1 MTTPNHSIIDRL
13 RIAWLS
19 ARYDL
24 WLDLASVPRRDR
36 RDLRSELVANV
47 NDAAAVVGVPS
58 AIANIGSVRRLAK
71 QTALD
76 GELRSAWTAAIT
88 AGFSTLVGLTIGFF
102 FLSLYYIDGALD
114 AGSNEV
120 VSSWLF
126 PFFGSM
132 VEVEPATTDGLGF
145 SVSPGPLPF
154 IAGIIVFVV
163 VAKPWRAI
171 RRDQAKRPVEAR

>member
-47 NDAAAVVGVPS
+47 NDAASVAGVPT

-88 AGFSTLVGLTIGFF
+88 AGFSTLVGLTLGFF
-102 FLSLYYIDGALD
+102 FLSLYYIEGVLD

-132 VEVEPATTDGLGF
+132 IEVEPATTDGLGF
-145 SVSPGPLPF
+145 TVNPGLLPF
-154 IAGIIVFVV
+154 IAGIVVFVV
-163 VAKPWRAI
+163 VAKPWRAM
-171 RRDQAKRPVEAR
+171 RRSQAERPVEVR

>member
-1 MTTPNHSIIDRL
+1 MTTPDHSTIDRL

-47 NDAAAVVGVPS
+47 NDAAAVVGVPP

-71 QTALD
+71 QTAYEGD
-76 GELRSAWTAAIT
+76 LRSAWTAAIV
-88 AGFSTLVGLTIGFF
+88 AGFSTVVGLFVGFL
-102 FLSLYYIDGALD
+102 FLSLYYIEGVLD
-114 AGSNEV
+114 AGSDEV

-126 PFFGSM
+126 PFYGSM
-132 VEVEPATTDGLGF
+132 VEVEPATADGLGF
-145 SVSPGPLPF
+145 TVSPGFLPF
-154 IAGIIVFVV
+154 VAGLVVFVAI
-163 VAKPWRAI
+163 AKPWRAI
-171 RRDQAKRPVEAR
+171 RRHQAERPVEAR